1 MDPLEHL
8 NIDVEIENFYMT
20 AAADVTALT
29 VTQGI
34 EEKKDLE
41 QHSICS
47 VIINNGYVSIIAGL
61 FSL

>member
-1 MDPLEHL
+1 MLKL
-8 NIDVEIENFYMT
+8 NISTLT

-29 VTQGI
+29 AIQGA
-34 EEKKDLE
+34 EEKPDLE

-61 FSL
+61 FSLQ

>member
-1 MDPLEHL
+1 
-8 NIDVEIENFYMT
+8 MT